1 MALRGRRDFL
11 VGGGLA
17 IGAFA
22 TQGCTKPLAVP
33 AVAAAALPAASPTS
47 GTQVAAFGWEATN
60 LRGNGANTYVQVM
73 SNMVLES
80 VNADISASV
89 TNAGGAGFAEILCC
103 GGVSRQAAPSF
114 SNASQ
119 VYINFP
125 TSSNFGA
132 VTAENPHNLTL
143 FVEGAMMQDQFLAVI
158 LKSWVPSD
166 GAASATSRHVLVYP
180 SLSLTAGDYL
190 VFHMD
195 HYGVGLDAEMQ
206 VVLRYTLT

>member
-1 MALRGRRDFL
+1 MTLRGRRDFL

-17 IGAFA
+17 IGALA
-22 TQGCTKPLAVP
+22 TQGCTKPLAIP
-33 AVAAAALPAASPTS
+33 AVAAAVPVASPTS
-47 GTQVAAFGWEATN
+47 GTQVAAFGWEAAN
-60 LRGNGANTYVQVM
+60 LHGNGANTYVQVM
-73 SNMVLES
+73 NNMVLES

-89 TNAGGAGFAEILCC
+89 TSARDAGFAEILCC
-103 GGVSRQAAPSF
+103 GGVSRQAAPTF

-119 VYINFP
+119 VYVNFA

-158 LKSWVPSD
+158 LKTWVPSD

-180 SLSLTAGDYL
+180 SLTLSPGDYL

-195 HYGVGLDAEMQ
+195 HYGVGVDAEMQ
-206 VVLRYTLT
+206 VVIRYTLT